1 MRKKTEDL
9 ALELDAVLEDG
20 ADPELIAECAAELRR
35 LNDEVSKAVKL
46 ARIRQQRIT
55 QLETAISNLHKV
67 RGRYNTQIAAA
78 ELFALCGL
86 STERPTK

>member
-1 MRKKTEDL
+1 MSQKLFIEDILESECCDEATIKEAARELLKMRSRLEKATE
-9 ALELDAVLEDG
+9 
-20 ADPELIAECAAELRR
+20 
-35 LNDEVSKAVKL
+35 L

-55 QLETAISNLHKV
+55 QLETAVKNVHRV

-86 STERPTK
+86 SAERPTK

>member
-9 ALELDAVLEDG
+9 ALELDAVPENG

-35 LNDEVSKAVKL
+35 LNDELSKAVKL
-46 ARIRQQRIT
+46 ARARHQWST
-55 QLETAISNLHKV
+55 KLEVAINNLHKV

-86 STERPTK
+86 SAERPTK

>member
-9 ALELDAVLEDG
+9 ALELDAVPG
-20 ADPELIAECAAELRR
+20 CTQAAEAAAELRR
-35 LNDEVSKAVKL
+35 LNDELSKAVKL
-46 ARIRQQRIT
+46 SRIRQRRIT
-55 QLETAISNLHKV
+55 QLETAVSNLHKA

-86 STERPTK
+86 SAERPAK

>member
-9 ALELDAVLEDG
+9 ALELDAVPGCTQATE
-20 ADPELIAECAAELRR
+20 AAAELRR
-35 LNDEVSKAVKL
+35 LNDELSKAVKL
-46 ARIRQQRIT
+46 SRIRQRRIT
-55 QLETAISNLHKV
+55 QLETAVSNLHKV

-86 STERPTK
+86 SAERPTK